1 MLGARARPA
10 RAIRTKILLVVA
22 VEVLLKRWV
31 VRGGERSMVA
41 EADARDVPGAQGS
54 HCLILETEALMR
66 RIWHYPADWDR
77 LDDSRLIALFETP
90 FVSNAP
96 ERVARRRQ
104 SPSDRDERWGAPA
117 QR

>member
-1 MLGARARPA
+1 
-10 RAIRTKILLVVA
+10 
-22 VEVLLKRWV
+22 
-31 VRGGERSMVA
+31 MVA

-77 LDDSRLIALFETP
+77 LDDSRLVALFETP
-90 FVSNAP
+90 FVGSVPVAARAGGR
-96 ERVARRRQ
+96 ER
-104 SPSDRDERWGAPA
+104 SPAADRDQQWRGAA

>member
-1 MLGARARPA
+1 
-10 RAIRTKILLVVA
+10 
-22 VEVLLKRWV
+22 
-31 VRGGERSMVA
+31 MVA

-77 LDDSRLIALFETP
+77 LEDSRLIALFETP
-90 FVSNAP
+90 FVGSTPAAP
-96 ERVARRRQ
+96 RAGARQR
-104 SPSDRDERWGAPA
+104 PPAADRDDQWRPTA

>member
-1 MLGARARPA
+1 M
-10 RAIRTKILLVVA
+10 VA

-31 VRGGERSMVA
+31 LRGGERSMVA
-41 EADARDVPGAQGS
+41 EADARDVPGAQGP

-77 LDDSRLIALFETP
+77 LEDSRMIALFETP
-90 FVSNAP
+90 FVGSAQ
-96 ERVARRRQ
+96 ERVARGRQ
-104 SPSDRDERWGAPA
+104 PPTDRDESWRAAA

>member
-1 MLGARARPA
+1 M
-10 RAIRTKILLVVA
+10 VA

-41 EADARDVPGAQGS
+41 EADARDVPGAQGP

-90 FVSNAP
+90 FIGSAP
-96 ERVARRRQ
+96 ERIARARQ
-104 SPSDRDERWGAPA
+104 SPADRDETWRAAA

>member
-1 MLGARARPA
+1 MGRVPREP
-10 RAIRTKILLVVA
+10 IDNPDSHLVVA

-41 EADARDVPGAQGS
+41 EADARDVPGAQGP

-90 FVSNAP
+90 FVGSAP
-96 ERVARRRQ
+96 ERIARARQ
-104 SPSDRDERWGAPA
+104 SPADRDDTPRAAA

>member
-1 MLGARARPA
+1 
-10 RAIRTKILLVVA
+10 
-22 VEVLLKRWV
+22 
-31 VRGGERSMVA
+31 MVA
-41 EADARDVPGAQGS
+41 EADARDVPGAQGP

-90 FVSNAP
+90 FVGSAP
-96 ERVARRRQ
+96 AAARAGVRQ
-104 SPSDRDERWGAPA
+104 RPPAADRDDQWQPAA